1 MKKPIVLVEWKDAA
15 GGARTGW
22 RPMKEVERQE
32 VADCYSV
39 GFLLRRTKDEVLIV
53 PHIATIG
60 EQSDGDAELCI
71 PKSWVKK
78 ITVLRK

>member
-15 GGARTGW
+15 GGARIGW
-22 RPMKEVERQE
+22 RPIREVEKQE
-32 VADCYSV
+32 TAICYSV
-39 GFLLRRTKDEVLIV
+39 GFLLRQTNNEVLIV
-53 PHIATIG
+53 PHVATLG
-60 EQSDGDAELCI
+60 DQADGDGELCI